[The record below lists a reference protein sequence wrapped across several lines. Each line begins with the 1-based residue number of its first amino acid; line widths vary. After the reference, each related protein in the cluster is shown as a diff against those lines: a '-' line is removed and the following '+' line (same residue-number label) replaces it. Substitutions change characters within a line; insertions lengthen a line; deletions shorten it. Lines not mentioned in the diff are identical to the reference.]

1 MKSDCNLW
9 YALIPRIHVI
19 VAPVR
24 KMFSLA
30 NQGVTFYTLPPLM
43 SLFRNPV
50 LQKQYFFLQIQQ
62 SMEACLFN
70 KFYLLVFSFL
80 QICPR

>member
-30 NQGVTFYTLPPLM
+30 NQGVTFYT
-43 SLFRNPV
+43 
-50 LQKQYFFLQIQQ
+50 K
-62 SMEACLFN
+62 ACTN
-70 KFYLLVFSFL
+70 VPIHKSCCKNNIFSPNSTKHISVSF
-80 QICPR
+80 